1 MFMVW
6 FTCFKIYLLY
16 TKLSMGDLTNNFS
29 AKEFA
34 CRCGCGFQDINLGLV
49 DILQNVRDNY
59 PHPLIITSGF
69 RCPEHN
75 RNVGGSPESSHLK
88 GLAVDIA
95 CPDSTSRYIL
105 LRTLV
110 VYFSRICIAKNFI
123 HVDIDYDKTTGV
135 MWTYPAKKA

>member
-1 MFMVW
+1 
-6 FTCFKIYLLY
+6 
-16 TKLSMGDLTNNFS
+16 MGDLTNNFS

-75 RNVGGSPESSHLK
+75 RNGGGSPESSHLK

-110 VYFSRICIAKNFI
+110 VYFSRIGIAKSFI